1 MSTSSASASCV
12 SVGGGGGSGVIVDAP
27 PLLASVPASAASSSS
42 SSSSSVSAL
51 FCLRLFHAPRPQ
63 GASASRTVLEAGALT
78 RGSHADADCGARP
91 STVALSTAVQATARK
106 PYSVCSEAVAVG
118 LYKFGTAIRMKYLGQ
133 LYLFQLSRRA
143 VHPVSVKAVQLYCT
157 AVFLQLYGYPT
168 ATRRSSKHSDHSVP
182 EHPLKV
188 L

>member
-1 MSTSSASASCV
+1 M
-12 SVGGGGGSGVIVDAP
+12 
-27 PLLASVPASAASSSS
+27 
-42 SSSSSVSAL
+42 
-51 FCLRLFHAPRPQ
+51 
-63 GASASRTVLEAGALT
+63 T

-143 VHPVSVKAVQLYCT
+143 VHPVSVKAVQILLYSYSCT
-157 AVFLQLYGYPT
+157 AILPQRGEAAST
-168 ATRRSSKHSDHSVP
+168 AITVYQNI
-182 EHPLKV
+182 L
-188 L
+188 